1 MLHYIIQTMAF
12 QLFFIIVYDLFLKNE
27 TFFNW
32 NRAYLLG
39 TTALSFVLPFIQIE
53 RFKNAVPQNFIITL
67 PEVVLGQEKVVNS
80 SATEIPSVLV
90 ESSLPLWELL
100 FYLGVILALGLFLFK
115 LNNILILI
123 YKNPKTKVGKLK
135 LVQLLKSTKA
145 FSFFNYI
152 FLGEHLNEKE
162 KESILS
168 HEIVHVKQNHTLDL
182 LFFEVLRIVFWFNPL
197 VYIYQNKIMALH
209 EFIADSNAVKQQNKS
224 EYYQNLLSQVFETKH
239 ISFINPFFKQSLIKK
254 RIVMLQ
260 KSKSKQINLFKYAL
274 LIPMVIGMLV
284 YTSCSVQDKALNQN
298 ENLDLSQYSYS
309 IKDAVLK
316 SGAKLNDETIL
327 AKKRQDNFLD
337 ANRTYVRWM
346 NYDSKNAEV
355 VYSVHSSNEKLPEG
369 YEEVVGGRPDGT
381 SLKMYVNF
389 KNLPEIKQPKMQKK
403 DIEKLKEEY
412 KNALEVPFA
421 VVDEVPIFPGCE
433 TLTSSEERKKC
444 MSEKISDFVNRNF
457 NTKIGTENG
466 LTGRQRINVIFK
478 INREGD
484 IVGVRSRAPH
494 PALEAEAIR
503 VIKSLPH
510 MKPGVNN
517 GKKVVVPYSLPIIF
531 QVQDDVPSEKKRND

>member
-1 MLHYIIQTMAF
+1 MAF

-115 LNNILILI
+115 LTNILILI

-209 EFIADSNAVKQQNKS
+209 EFIADSNAIKQQNKS

-260 KSKSKQINLFKYAL
+260 KSKSKQIRLLKYAL

-298 ENLDLSQYSYS
+298 GNLDLSQYSYS

-478 INREGD
+478 INKEGD

-531 QVQDDVPSEKKRND
+531 QVQDDVPLEKKE

>member
-115 LNNILILI
+115 LTNILILI

-209 EFIADSNAVKQQNKS
+209 EFIADSNAIKQQNKS

-260 KSKSKQINLFKYAL
+260 KSKSKQIRLLKYAL

-298 ENLDLSQYSYS
+298 GNLDLSQYSYS

-478 INREGD
+478 INKEGD

-531 QVQDDVPSEKKRND
+531 QVQDDVPLEKKE